1 MPGRKK
7 KEKKTEKASS
17 ASLERDADLPG
28 AVETGSSAAV
38 DPVVSDDTSIHN
50 PRVAV
55 DDPVPIVDAVD
66 EEGGSDAEST
76 SESESSDE
84 DDDGDAKAILAK
96 LAKFMVA
103 TQKVQRKERKITN
116 KILNK
121 LASDRT
127 ELAQHK
133 EIEEGFR
140 LRLLKQNVE
149 VPKWKEDTNTMMFFS
164 SLEEIY
170 TANNI
175 PSLQWGKYL
184 QHQLS
189 GRAAEVYLARF
200 KPCPDII
207 SDFKACKRA
216 MLTGLGETVE
226 AAERDWW
233 LLRFRSGESLDTL
246 SIRVQT
252 ITQKM
257 LSDCS
262 DINDVVQ
269 FIYLSRFLSCLPE
282 EIASHVRVLEPKS
295 IHDAVRLATQCMGMT
310 RPTQSREG
318 NFQFSRSCRR
328 GWNQS
333 AQSQTQEKSSSES
346 PRSQATQERT
356 PGTHKPTTTGS
367 DITNAQQSV
376 LVKGSQRSE
385 RFVPICHLCN
395 EPGHIRPNCP
405 KKKSKVQCI
414 NTLYSSEEMLIDGLI
429 SGVPC
434 NDILVDTGATRT
446 LVSSK
451 YVPQGAYTGESVTV
465 TGFKGND
472 ETAFP
477 IAHVKLEVGEVKG
490 HYDVAVSDALPQSA
504 LIGLDVGWEPFESFI
519 TTATERRRLA
529 DADAFPPK
537 YGNDYDSDSDSN
549 PCEPNSSAHHE
560 PSSNPC
566 EPSSSAHHEPSSNPC
581 EPSSSAHHEP
591 SSNPCE
597 PSSNPCEPSSSA
609 HHEPSSNPCEPSSNP
624 CEPSSS
630 AHHEPSSNP
639 CEPSSSAH
647 HEPSSNPCEPSS
659 SAHHEPSSNPSSSAH
674 HEPSSNS
681 CEASTS
687 DTVRLTLSQAKARK
701 AQEIADLEA
710 SSHSLATPMGL
721 DQIQPPSAC
730 SNIISGKGLEDAF
743 ELPIPSI
750 PADNSDREVLSTQQL
765 RDPTLTD
772 IRKRADQNTDGY
784 CYYNG
789 MLAHE
794 STDELG
800 ELCRKIVLP
809 KERRNKVL
817 LLAHSVLGSG
827 HFGHHKTHARLVP
840 YFTWPGMRKD
850 VNDHCRSCEGC
861 QKASPN
867 TNSRT
872 PLVPLPVVNEPFNIM
887 AINIV
892 GPLPTTPRGHK
903 YLLTAMCLHTKYP
916 EAITLKRVD
925 TEAVVEALMEI
936 VSRHGIPHTLLTD
949 QGSVFMSGVVKSLCK
964 TLAIVRMRTSPY
976 HPQTDGALERWHACL
991 KGMIKHAQVQ
1001 KREWDVILKYALL
1014 AYRDTPHVV
1023 TGYTPFELLYGGRV
1037 HGPLRLLRDSWF
1049 TKEGE
1054 QLDLCSWLT
1063 DMKAKMAEMSLIVS
1077 DREHRAKAK
1086 MKIVYDKGSKEKEFE
1101 PGTLVLV
1108 RKPGLSSK
1116 LGSRWDGPY
1125 PVAEKLSPVTYAI
1138 HNPAKKNKVVL
1149 HANLLKAYHSP
1160 SAQIHRIAVVEDDE
1174 IDSLAGVKLVR
1185 GNFAPTETQLSLLK
1199 SVLDAFPDVLTDKPG
1214 VTDLVT
1220 MCIET
1225 GNSAPV
1231 RSKPYFIVPKW
1242 FEPMRKE
1249 VDSLLQAG
1257 IIQRSESPWSF
1268 PIVTVA
1274 KPNGSVR
1281 LCVDYRALNALT
1293 QPDPYQMPLIE
1304 HILDTLASAQYLSK
1318 LDLNK
1323 GFHQVQIRVFLGH
1336 VVGNGQ
1342 VTPADCKVAAIK
1354 QFKQPKTKRHVKQ
1367 FLGLTGYYRRFVE
1380 HYADHTQH
1388 LREAI
1393 SQVAP
1398 DNVVWNKYMYDEF
1411 VYLKCCLSSQPTL
1424 HLPLLSDSF
1433 LLQTDASG
1441 TGLGAVLNVVRGGD
1455 ELVIAFWSRRLL
1467 PRERNYS
1474 ASELECLAIV
1484 DSIIHFAPYLRPV
1497 SFVVETDHKAL
1508 SFLQSANFCNGRLA
1522 RWAMKLMPYSFN
1534 VKYPPGPLNRNAD
1547 ALSRQNWDGQDDL

>member
-1 MPGRKK
+1 M
-7 KEKKTEKASS
+7 
-17 ASLERDADLPG
+17 
-28 AVETGSSAAV
+28 
-38 DPVVSDDTSIHN
+38 
-50 PRVAV
+50 
-55 DDPVPIVDAVD
+55 
-66 EEGGSDAEST
+66 
-76 SESESSDE
+76 
-84 DDDGDAKAILAK
+84 
-96 LAKFMVA
+96 
-103 TQKVQRKERKITN
+103 
-116 KILNK
+116 
-121 LASDRT
+121 
-127 ELAQHK
+127 
-133 EIEEGFR
+133 
-140 LRLLKQNVE
+140 
-149 VPKWKEDTNTMMFFS
+149 
-164 SLEEIY
+164 
-170 TANNI
+170 
-175 PSLQWGKYL
+175 
-184 QHQLS
+184 S
-189 GRAAEVYLARF
+189 GRAAEVYLARI

-262 DINDVVQ
+262 DINDVIQ
-269 FIYLSRFLSCLPE
+269 FMYLSRFLSCLPE
-282 EIASHVRVLEPKS
+282 EIASRVRVLEPKS
-295 IHDAVRLATQCMGMT
+295 IHDAVRLATQCMGTT

-333 AQSQTQEKSSSES
+333 AQSQTQDKSSSES
-346 PRSQATQERT
+346 PRSQTTQERT

-519 TTATERRRLA
+519 QTAIERRRLA

-537 YGNDYDSDSDSN
+537 YGNDYDSDGDI
-549 PCEPNSSAHHE
+549 
-560 PSSNPC
+560 NPC

-591 SSNPCE
+591 SSTPCE
-597 PSSNPCEPSSSA
+597 PSSNPC
-609 HHEPSSNPCEPSSNP
+609 EPSSNPCEPSSNP

-659 SAHHEPSSNPSSSAH
+659 SAHHEPSSN
-674 HEPSSNS
+674 S

-687 DTVRLTLSQAKARK
+687 DTVRLTRSQAKAKK

-772 IRKRADQNTDGY
+772 IRKRADQSIDGY

-809 KERRNKVL
+809 KERRNQVL

-850 VNDHCRSCEGC
+850 VNDHCRSCEEC

-887 AINIV
+887 AMDIV

-964 TLAIVRMRTSPY
+964 TLGIVRMRTSPY

-991 KGMIKHAQVQ
+991 KGMIKRAQVQ
-1001 KREWDVILKYALL
+1001 KREWDVYLKYALF

-1138 HNPAKKNKVVL
+1138 HNPARKNKVVL

-1242 FEPMRKE
+1242 FEPLRKE

-1257 IIQRSESPWSF
+1257 IIQRSESPWSS

-1304 HILDTLASAQYLSK
+1304 HILDTLACAQFLSK

-1323 GFHQVQIRVFLGH
+1323 GFHQVQIRVEDRQKTAFASPWGKFEYTRMPFGVRNGPAIFQRLADLVLVGCEDCSRVYIDDIIVFSQSWDCHCEHLKRVLYKLREAGLTANQNKCEWGQRYCTFLGH

-1534 VKYPPGPLNRNAD
+1534 VKYRPGPLNRNAD